1 MVVEWGGSVVML
13 SSSCRNKRFK
23 IMKEVVNQSGYPEFH
38 IFVSSL
44 QLGLL
49 KARISD
55 NLTLPLLP
63 QPAAP

>member
-13 SSSCRNKRFK
+13 SLSCKNKQFK
-23 IMKEVVNQSGYPEFH
+23 MMEGVVNQSGYPEFH
-38 IFVSSL
+38 MFVSAH